1 MTWLTVVLCIVYQ
14 IIRNVKSNRAGTAA
28 TAATAA
34 TSPWWGSIV
43 MQLFFG
49 ARRTWYAL
57 YRRLMVVTLEKI

>member
-1 MTWLTVVLCIVYQ
+1 MVWLIVVLFIVYQ
-14 IIRNVKSNRAGTAA
+14 IICNDKSNRAGTAG

-49 ARRTWYAL
+49 SHRTWYAL
-57 YRRLMVVTLEKI
+57 YGRLM